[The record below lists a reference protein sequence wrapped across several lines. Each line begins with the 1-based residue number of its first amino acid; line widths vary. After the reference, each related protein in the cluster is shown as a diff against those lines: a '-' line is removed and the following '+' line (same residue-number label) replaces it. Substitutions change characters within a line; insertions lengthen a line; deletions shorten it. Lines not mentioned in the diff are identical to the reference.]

1 MAVKVEFNEQVIYRD
16 AEYTMV
22 FMIVNA
28 EAQVTRDG
36 YDENDEQ
43 IAPMAKSGIQ
53 TGIMREMSN
62 LEREGVSCKELTN
75 QIPRINEGVSALLAK
90 DGFNVVSFNVI
101 SIEPT
106 PDAQEMINMRDRT
119 KSVAQMGPE
128 EMARMQ
134 QEAMAQ
140 AAAQQAAPAG
150 AAPAAASNY
159 PKFCPECGTPTTGSN
174 FCPNCGNK
182 LRV

>member
-1 MAVKVEFNEQVIYRD
+1 MAVKVDFSEQVIFKD
-16 AEYTMV
+16 AEYSIL
-22 FMIVNA
+22 FLIVNA
-28 EAQVTRDG
+28 VGEVTRNG

-43 IAPMAKSGIQ
+43 IAPMAKQSIQ

-62 LEREGVSCKELTN
+62 LEKEGVPFKALSN
-75 QIPRINEGVSALLAK
+75 QLQRINENVSAFLVK

-106 PDAQEMINMRDRT
+106 PDAQEMINMRDKT
-119 KSVAQMGPE
+119 ASVAQMSPDNI
-128 EMARMQ
+128 ANLQ

-140 AAAQQAAPAG
+140 AAAMQQAQ
-150 AAPAAASNY
+150 AATSNY